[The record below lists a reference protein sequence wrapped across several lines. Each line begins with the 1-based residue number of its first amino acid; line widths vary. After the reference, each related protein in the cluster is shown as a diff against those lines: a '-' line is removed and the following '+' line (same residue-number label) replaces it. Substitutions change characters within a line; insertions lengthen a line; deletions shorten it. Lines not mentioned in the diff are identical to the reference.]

1 MNICLGLAIR
11 APLAVLF
18 NKSKGFILMSI
29 DSNPEI
35 IFKFCKAVSSSCC
48 NTSFT
53 SCLYTSSKA
62 IKSSITPLA
71 KNASFF
77 TIDGIKSHSGLLRCL
92 KVPP

>member
-1 MNICLGLAIR
+1 MKICLGLAIR
-11 APLAVLF
+11 APFAVLF
-18 NKSKGFILMSI
+18 NNSKGFIPVSM
-29 DSNPEI
+29 DSNSGI
-35 IFKFCKAVSSSCC
+35 ILKFCNAVSSSCC

-62 IKSSITPLA
+62 IKSSTTALA

-77 TIDGIKSHSGLLRCL
+77 TIEGIKSHSGLLRCL